1 MIYLLLLINIILL
14 VAGQTL
20 WKIGLSGMDL
30 EFTVHGIIK
39 MFINPY
45 ILGGLVIYS
54 IATVIWF
61 YILSRSELSLIYPL
75 QSLCYVAAAIVAVLV
90 FKESIPQTRWLG
102 IALIILGACL
112 VSLK

>member
-1 MIYLLLLINIILL
+1 MIYLLLLVNIIFL

-30 EFTVHGIIK
+30 EFTVHGVIK

-45 ILGGLVIYS
+45 IFSGLFIYS
-54 IATVIWF
+54 IATIIWF
-61 YILSRSELSLIYPL
+61 YILSRADLSLVYPL
-75 QSLCYVAAAIVAVLV
+75 QSLCYVLAVVIAVLV
-90 FKESIPQTRWLG
+90 FKESIPLTRWLG
-102 IALIILGACL
+102 IGLIVFGAYF